1 MTPRDRRDELR
12 PLSIALRELHRALVE
27 ISRTGYELANGP
39 VSGSSE
45 LLQLVLHDEAFG
57 WLKPLS
63 SLIVEIDE
71 RSAEDPAPSPRE
83 IEEVLTRVETLIFS
97 RDPGA
102 FGVRYIALLG
112 SEPGIAMNHFSL
124 RSALHDLQLA
134 RA

>member
-1 MTPRDRRDELR
+1 MTPRDRREGLGA
-12 PLSIALRELHRALVE
+12 LSSALRELHRALIE
-27 ISRTGYELANGP
+27 ISRTGYELTNGP

-83 IEEVLTRVETLIFS
+83 VEEVLTRVETLVSS
-97 RDPGA
+97 RGGS
-102 FGVRYIALLG
+102 FGVRYVALLG
-112 SEPGIAMNHFSL
+112 SEPGIAMNHFAL
-124 RSALHDLQLA
+124 RTALHDLQLA